1 MIPRVSV
8 VMSVYNGEKYLEEAV
23 ESILNQTFRDF
34 EFIVV
39 DDGSSD
45 STPRLLAL
53 YERRDPRVLI
63 YRFDDNRG
71 LSTALNFGIE
81 RARGKY
87 IARMDA
93 DDISLPNRLQEQ
105 VAFMD
110 ACPEIGVCGSCVT
123 LIGLKNAEEW
133 KYPTSHEAIYARS
146 LFENTLVH
154 SSVIMSASLFK
165 KYELAYDENVRYAQD
180 YELWSRALSLV
191 RFANVGQALL
201 QYRVHTQGTGSKH
214 RDGQLRVHEMIYRR
228 LLQPFRVEP
237 TKDDLLT
244 HQMLAVYQ
252 SGDAGFLLN
261 ARCWL
266 ESLSQANRK
275 ERILPPG
282 ILDSQISLYWSHACL
297 ASGASP
303 FFVLKQVVA
312 SSLHFQNR
320 TGFRKLW
327 QALGVYFDGKGGP
340 LTDA

>member
-105 VAFMD
+105 V
-110 ACPEIGVCGSCVT
+110 
-123 LIGLKNAEEW
+123 
-133 KYPTSHEAIYARS
+133 
-146 LFENTLVH
+146 
-154 SSVIMSASLFK
+154 
-165 KYELAYDENVRYAQD
+165 
-180 YELWSRALSLV
+180 
-191 RFANVGQALL
+191 
-201 QYRVHTQGTGSKH
+201 
-214 RDGQLRVHEMIYRR
+214 
-228 LLQPFRVEP
+228 
-237 TKDDLLT
+237 
-244 HQMLAVYQ
+244 
-252 SGDAGFLLN
+252 
-261 ARCWL
+261 
-266 ESLSQANRK
+266 
-275 ERILPPG
+275 
-282 ILDSQISLYWSHACL
+282 
-297 ASGASP
+297 
-303 FFVLKQVVA
+303 
-312 SSLHFQNR
+312 
-320 TGFRKLW
+320 
-327 QALGVYFDGKGGP
+327 
-340 LTDA
+340 